1 MGCGDAGGG
10 SRLPPPFPAT
20 LVRGDSIGR
29 GAGTRGAG
37 KEEWATKR
45 LETAQVGR
53 SRNNRFLDLSTF
65 PRSPGFYEAAAA
77 MSISPGSQ
85 CNALGQGCRY
95 TSSGR
100 RYWKHTIYFICR
112 EYQYPD
118 SGIVMNPVFAIC
130 ENRKP
135 PPPNPGERGIPVFL

>member
-45 LETAQVGR
+45 CAKGGGKCAHTLGARGVGMGDETAGNGS
-53 SRNNRFLDLSTF
+53 SR
-65 PRSPGFYEAAAA
+65 E
-77 MSISPGSQ
+77 
-85 CNALGQGCRY
+85 
-95 TSSGR
+95 
-100 RYWKHTIYFICR
+100 
-112 EYQYPD
+112 
-118 SGIVMNPVFAIC
+118 V
-130 ENRKP
+130 
-135 PPPNPGERGIPVFL
+135 